1 MQHLKMVVGQ
11 NKYHNMENRYAPLS
25 EEEYNQLR
33 VHLEGV
39 KNHLP
44 EHLMNPFWSWCNRI
58 RGERINQ
65 PCGCKSAGALW
76 GRCVEDLRKYVR
88 ERSE

>member
-1 MQHLKMVVGQ
+1 MADLSAEDFQKLKG
-11 NKYHNMENRYAPLS
+11 
-25 EEEYNQLR
+25 
-33 VHLEGV
+33 HLEGV

-44 EHLMNPFWSWCNRI
+44 EHLMGPFWAWCNGI
-58 RGERINQ
+58 RGEKITQ
-65 PCGCKSAGALW
+65 PCGCKTAAAHW

>member
-1 MQHLKMVVGQ
+1 MADISAEDFQKLKG
-11 NKYHNMENRYAPLS
+11 
-25 EEEYNQLR
+25 
-33 VHLEGV
+33 HLEGV

-44 EHLMNPFWSWCNRI
+44 EHLMGPFWAWCNTI
-58 RGERINQ
+58 RGERITQ
-65 PCGCKSAGALW
+65 PCGCKTAAAHW

>member
-1 MQHLKMVVGQ
+1 MADLSAEDFERLK
-11 NKYHNMENRYAPLS
+11 KE
-25 EEEYNQLR
+25 
-33 VHLEGV
+33 LEGV

-44 EHLMNPFWSWCNRI
+44 EHLMGPFWAWCNGI

-65 PCGCKSAGALW
+65 PCGCKSAGAQW

>member
-1 MQHLKMVVGQ
+1 MANLSAEDFERLK
-11 NKYHNMENRYAPLS
+11 KE
-25 EEEYNQLR
+25 
-33 VHLEGV
+33 LEGV

-44 EHLMNPFWSWCNRI
+44 EHLMGPFWAWCNGI

-65 PCGCKSAGALW
+65 PCGCKSSGAQW

>member
-1 MQHLKMVVGQ
+1 MADISAEDFQKLKG
-11 NKYHNMENRYAPLS
+11 
-25 EEEYNQLR
+25 
-33 VHLEGV
+33 HLESV

-44 EHLMNPFWSWCNRI
+44 EHLMGPFWAWCNVI
-58 RGERINQ
+58 RGERIIQ
-65 PCGCKSAGALW
+65 PCGCKTAAGLW

>member
-1 MQHLKMVVGQ
+1 
-11 NKYHNMENRYAPLS
+11 MENKYAPLS
-25 EEEYNQLR
+25 EEEFKELR
-33 VHLEGV
+33 EHLEGV

-88 ERSE
+88 EKSE

>member
-1 MQHLKMVVGQ
+1 MADLSAEDFERLK
-11 NKYHNMENRYAPLS
+11 KE
-25 EEEYNQLR
+25 
-33 VHLEGV
+33 LEGV

-44 EHLMNPFWSWCNRI
+44 EHLMGPFWAWCNGI
-58 RGERINQ
+58 RGERITQ
-65 PCGCKSAGALW
+65 PCGCKSAGAQW

>member
-11 NKYHNMENRYAPLS
+11 NKYNNMENKYAPLS
-25 EEEYNQLR
+25 EEEYNELR

-76 GRCVEDLRKYVR
+76 GTCVEDLRKYVR